1 MSQKDL
7 GDKTTTANQ
16 LNGLDPNDDASK
28 IIEDVADGIDIVKP
42 YDPSSID
49 IALKNLSLSLILD
62 RLKYGE
68 INLQPDYQRRG
79 GLWDNRKK
87 SQLIESLMLKIPLPA
102 FYFDG
107 SENNCWLVI
116 DGLQRLTAL
125 KEFFIEKKLALQGLE
140 YLLDLEGKDVDSLPR
155 LYMRRMMETQIVT
168 YIINPGAPPNLKFNI
183 FKRLNTGGMVLT
195 SQEIRHAL
203 YQGFSTKYLKK
214 LSECKEFKDAT
225 GGTVPC
231 ERMDDREMVLRF
243 LAFYEFSS
251 REYKGA
257 MEQLLNQTMEYVNK
271 EYNEVYAAN
280 VEKRFKQVMNV
291 AVRLFDKFAF
301 RRMPDM
307 EKRRPVNKALFE
319 VWTYH
324 LAILADEQWQALEQR
339 KDVLR
344 REYMQMNQ
352 KDDEF
357 IASLRNEN
365 KSSVEMRLFKIK
377 NLIERVLAND

>member
-1 MSQKDL
+1 MDL
-7 GDKTTTANQ
+7 IEM
-16 LNGLDPNDDASK
+16 NDNMQEN
-28 IIEDVADGIDIVKP
+28 IEDVADGIDIVKP

-62 RLKYGE
+62 RLRYDE
-68 INLQPDYQRRG
+68 INLQPDYQRKG
-79 GLWDNRKK
+79 GLWDARKK

-107 SENNCWLVI
+107 SDSDCWLVI

-125 KEFFIEKKLALQGLE
+125 KEFFVEKTLFLQGLE
-140 YLLDLEGKDVDSLPR
+140 YLWDLENKDVDSMPR

-203 YQGFSTKYLKK
+203 YQGFATKYLKR
-214 LSECKEFKDAT
+214 LSECEEFREAT
-225 GGTVPC
+225 GGTVPSD
-231 ERMDDREMVLRF
+231 RMDDREMVLRF
-243 LAFYEFSS
+243 LAFYELVFDG
-251 REYKGA
+251 YNGA
-257 MEQLLNQTMEYVNK
+257 MEQLLNRTMEYVNK

-280 VEKRFKQVMNV
+280 VEKLFKQVMNV

-319 VWTYH
+319 VWASQ
-324 LAILADEQWQALEQR
+324 LALLADEQWQVLEQH
-339 KDVLR
+339 
-344 REYMQMNQ
+344 
-352 KDDEF
+352 
-357 IASLRNEN
+357 
-365 KSSVEMRLFKIK
+365 K
-377 NLIERVLAND
+377 NL